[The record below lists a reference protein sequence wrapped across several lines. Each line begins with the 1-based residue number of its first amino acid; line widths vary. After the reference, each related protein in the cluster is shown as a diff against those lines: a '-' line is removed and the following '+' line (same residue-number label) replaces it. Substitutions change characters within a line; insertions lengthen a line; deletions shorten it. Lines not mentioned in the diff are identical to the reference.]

1 MRSRLLQL
9 LFRPLQSFGISAS
22 LQSTALWTMLE
33 SFSSAFFSLMLIP
46 ILTHNLGLEKYGL
59 YVMVTAFVSFFSF
72 AGLGMNT
79 SITYYLAVN
88 HQAANTKNIA
98 ERLGS
103 ALSLTLIGTVTFSC
117 ACLLVLSLYVSQL
130 QALYPQLSSHQNLVY
145 AALILIVITQLD
157 LVISAALKGLQ
168 QFKTSSKIEF
178 TIRLL
183 GFLIIAMVAITQK
196 NVTAIIIATIITA
209 FFSLIIR
216 YKTLSKVIA
225 LHLSDIKLTRHY
237 VSELFHFGKW
247 MTLQNISGA
256 IFGSLDKIVLG
267 IFFGTKIV
275 GVYNILV
282 SITQLSHYLLASASS
297 FILPKV
303 SASKVDIKVMQKNY
317 YKSLIV
323 CALVTLSVRC
333 ILALMFP
340 LIKSYFHLDN
350 INSEYFILLVC
361 YGILAM
367 CVPPYNFSLGLGS
380 VKILSNINT
389 ISAFVGMAAILMF
402 INMYG
407 MLGAV
412 LARVAYTMC
421 VVFTFAVP
429 PLLFK
434 KDAESSN
441 EDTKI
446 LKFK

>member
-22 LQSTALWTMLE
+22 IQSTALWTMLE

-130 QALYPQLSSHQNLVY
+130 QALYPQLSEHQNLVY
-145 AALILIVITQLD
+145 AALMLIVITQLD
-157 LVISAALKGLQ
+157 LVVSAALKGLQ

-183 GFLIIAMVAITQK
+183 GFLVIAMVAITQK
-196 NVTAIIIATIITA
+196 NVTAIIVATIITA
-209 FFSLIIR
+209 FSSLIIR
-216 YKTLSKVIA
+216 YRTLSKVIA

-247 MTLQNISGA
+247 MTLQNIAGA
-256 IFGSLDKIVLG
+256 LFGSLDKL
-267 IFFGTKIV
+267 IV
-275 GVYNILV
+275 GSLLGNKVVGIYNVLL
-282 SITQLSHYLLASASS
+282 SITQLIHYVPANILT

-303 SASKVDIKVMQKNY
+303 AKNPEALTISLLKKIFTITTLVSSIIAVLIFMFKQVIFLKFHIDSHYGVLFNWLIISYVLLSLNIPSFFIALGMNLIRAVSAQCIIGSVLGIL
-317 YKSLIV
+317 SL
-323 CALVTLSVRC
+323 LVTVSKYGVLS
-333 ILALMFP
+333 AATSK
-340 LIKSYFHLDN
+340 LIYSSVAIF
-350 INSEYFILLVC
+350 LV
-361 YGILAM
+361 I
-367 CVPPYNFSLGLGS
+367 P
-380 VKILSNINT
+380 
-389 ISAFVGMAAILMF
+389 
-402 INMYG
+402 
-407 MLGAV
+407 V
-412 LARVAYTMC
+412 LKRMR
-421 VVFTFAVP
+421 
-429 PLLFK
+429 LNKL
-434 KDAESSN
+434 
-441 EDTKI
+441 
-446 LKFK
+446 